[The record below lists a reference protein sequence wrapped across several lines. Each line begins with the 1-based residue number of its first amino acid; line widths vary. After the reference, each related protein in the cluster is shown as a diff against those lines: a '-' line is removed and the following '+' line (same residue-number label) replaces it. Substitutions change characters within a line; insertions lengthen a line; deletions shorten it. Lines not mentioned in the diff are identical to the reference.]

1 MSTSSKSLPI
11 RFGHFGINCFD
22 LGKMEAFYTSVFGF
36 LVSDRGYVPHVDLS
50 LVFMTLEPTDHH
62 QFVLCSGRTE
72 GEIRTDAF
80 IGGGAGSAINQMSF
94 QLKDLDEL
102 RRLRDRFAEFGVTNG
117 SPLNHGN
124 AWAIYIRDIEGNPV
138 ELYVDTPWYT
148 PQPFGEPLDLSLD
161 NATILA
167 QTEQMCR
174 SRPGFEPVADW
185 QRRTAAQLAARM
197 AQR

>member
-1 MSTSSKSLPI
+1 LSPSSTCLAI
-11 RFGHFGINCFD
+11 RFGHFGLNCFD
-22 LGKMEAFYTSVFGF
+22 LGKMEAFYTKVFGF
-36 LVSDRGYVPHVDLS
+36 LVSDRGHVPNVDLS

-72 GEIRTDAF
+72 GVIRTDAF

-102 RRLRDRFAEFGVTNG
+102 RRVRDRFAEFGITNG

-148 PQPFGEPLDLSLD
+148 PQPFGEPLDLSFSD
-161 NATILA
+161 DQIL
-167 QTEQMCR
+167 QRTEAMCR
-174 SRPGFEPVADW
+174 SRPGFMAREEW
-185 QRRTAAQLAARM
+185 QCDISARLAELRR
-197 AQR
+197 